1 MKKVL
6 LILVASIFSF
16 STAIA
21 EVMVTAGVSMNKSV
35 FAAEGKERNYG
46 YAGALSKTTVEYG
59 AFDDSYSSIFAEVG
73 NGTIGLGVSY
83 VPGSIDTP
91 QNDNT
96 QVQSSNAT
104 SSTETVKASFEELMT
119 LYAIARLPVYGL
131 YVKAGM
137 SQVDVDVT
145 ETNASANYGDTD
157 TSGITFGF
165 GIEKDAGDTGV
176 ALRVEVMAH
185 EFDDVNANNGKGA
198 GTADANV
205 IDVTEMI
212 GATATISLVK
222 NF

>member
-35 FAAEGKERNYG
+35 FAAEGKERNYD
-46 YAGALSKTTVEYG
+46 YAGTIAKTTVEYG

-73 NGTIGLGVSY
+73 NGTIGIGVSY

-91 QNDNT
+91 TNSNT
-96 QVQSSNAT
+96 QVQITNAT
-104 SSTETVKASFEELMT
+104 SSTETVKASFDALTT

-137 SQVDVDVT
+137 SKVDVDVT
-145 ETNASANYGDTD
+145 ETNASANYGDTETD
-157 TSGITFGF
+157 GITFGI
-165 GIEKDAGDTGV
+165 GLEKDAGDTGV